1 MHREEY
7 TNKCQFR
14 DLSQSKHPYKYKQ
27 HPDQEIQ
34 ILSNISKLSL
44 CPLPDPSPRKK
55 NHHAANRYRFIT
67 WLSFHSIF
75 FVRDIQIV
83 AHSNF
88 SFSFLKISPLN
99 TISFYPTYTLCLETV
114 WYIFF
119 SSFPC
124 NLFVFFKKAYHYR
137 QYIKGLAF
145 VLASLTVLALCSVTS
160 VVFQLFATPW
170 TIACQAPLS
179 TGFSRQEYWS
189 SSIIIIMP
197 NIIGFRSSVKYH
209 YWAK

>member
-27 HPDQEIQ
+27 HPDQEMQ

-44 CPLPDPSPRKK
+44 CPLPVLFPPFSPQK
-55 NHHAANRYRFIT
+55 NHHADNRHRFIT
-67 WLSFHSIF
+67 WLSFRSIF
-75 FVRDIQIV
+75 FVRDIQTV

-88 SFSFLKISPLN
+88 SFSLLKISPLN

-124 NLFVFFKKAYHYR
+124 NLFLSFFKKL
-137 QYIKGLAF
+137 I
-145 VLASLTVLALCSVTS
+145 
-160 VVFQLFATPW
+160 
-170 TIACQAPLS
+170 TID
-179 TGFSRQEYWS
+179 
-189 SSIIIIMP
+189 SI
-197 NIIGFRSSVKYH
+197 
-209 YWAK
+209 

>member
-124 NLFVFFKKAYHYR
+124 NLFVFFKKAPPFWSDSR
-137 QYIKGLAF
+137 KPQSAQSIPPLRVCPSPTAP
-145 VLASLTVLALCSVTS
+145 SPWALVT
-160 VVFQLFATPW
+160 
-170 TIACQAPLS
+170 
-179 TGFSRQEYWS
+179 
-189 SSIIIIMP
+189 
-197 NIIGFRSSVKYH
+197 
-209 YWAK
+209 